1 MAFKVSAVPGF
12 EGCLAEALDFMNN
25 CDPSG
30 KAAARLL
37 GDIEGAMH
45 LLAEFPRMCHVREEE
60 SKLSGIEMRATSVGN
75 YLMFYA
81 VRDDEEEVRLYTIR
95 HKLADPEK
103 TNWAAFAGE

>member
-1 MAFKVSAVPGF
+1 MAFKVSAVPCF

-103 TNWAAFAGE
+103 TNWSAIAGD